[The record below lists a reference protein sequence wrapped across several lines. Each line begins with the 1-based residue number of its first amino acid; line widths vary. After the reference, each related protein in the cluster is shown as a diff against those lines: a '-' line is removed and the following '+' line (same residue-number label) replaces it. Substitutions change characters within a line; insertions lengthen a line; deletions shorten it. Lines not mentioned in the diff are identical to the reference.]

1 MAKAELV
8 YVGTADGLIVLSDPG
23 GIGRWRQV
31 DHAWI
36 GHAITALLARSARDV
51 LVAGAGIGVQH
62 TTDGGQHWQ
71 PLLATAVIALTGHP
85 ATPTMLYAITA
96 EGVGQRSQDS
106 GHTWEAVPV
115 PATADGAC
123 CLLVLPHDPQCLFVA
138 ANATV
143 WRSTDAGGAWV
154 QHGAPLP
161 AAITSL
167 VTSPVADGDLLAV
180 AEGAIYQQSSAD
192 LPAAS
197 TVWHALDL
205 AVGGPGY
212 QVALAVLAGTPTV
225 LLAGFSS
232 RDSLLFARRE
242 AREAPYWQMAR
253 ATVPLQGA
261 IQVITPVSHH
271 MDRAWAGTEGG
282 QLLRTDDRGR
292 TWKLVAQVAA
302 PVHSLAITRLI

>member
-1 MAKAELV
+1 MAKAELS
-8 YVGTADGLIVLSDPG
+8 YVGTADGLVVLSDPG
-23 GIGRWRQV
+23 AIGRWRQAG
-31 DHAWI
+31 HAWP
-36 GHAITALLARSARDV
+36 GHTITALLARSARDV
-51 LVAGAGIGVQH
+51 LVAGTGIGVQH

-71 PLLATAVIALTGHP
+71 PLLATEVIALTGHP
-85 ATPTMLYAITA
+85 ATPTTLYAITA
-96 EGVGQRSQDS
+96 ESVVQRSQDS

-115 PATADGAC
+115 PAAASGAS
-123 CLLVLPHDPQCLFVA
+123 CLLMPPHDPQRLFVA

-143 WRSTDAGGAWV
+143 WRSTDAGGSWV

-167 VTSPVADGDLLAV
+167 VATPVADGDLLAV
-180 AEGAIYQQSSAD
+180 ADGAIYQQSSAE

-197 TVWHALDL
+197 TAWHALDL
-205 AVGGPGY
+205 VVGGSGY

-253 ATVPLQGA
+253 ATAPLQGT

-282 QLLRTDDRGR
+282 QLLCTDDRGR
-292 TWKLVAQVAA
+292 TWTLVAQVAA
-302 PVHSLAITRLI
+302 PVQSLAITRLI